1 MKRFLSPHSL
11 AGIAREL
18 LIETR
23 QAATTKV
30 HDLREQVEDLWA
42 AAGEKLPRAKATQF
56 MRHLES
62 AVQALRSRD
71 TIGFPGRPK
80 A

>member
-1 MKRFLSPHSL
+1 MKRFLSPRSL

-18 LIETR
+18 LVETQ
-23 QAATTKV
+23 QAAVTKV
-30 HDLREQVEDLWA
+30 HDLREQVEDLWV
-42 AAGEKLPRAKATQF
+42 AAGEKLPRAKTAQF

-62 AVQALRSRD
+62 AVKALRSRD
-71 TIGFPGRPK
+71 TIGFPSRPK